1 MYACSITHAAA
12 ESRSPLFLDGE
23 CPASRS
29 SLSASTVENRSSW
42 ACTGTAELSDSA
54 RMKSRT
60 ARPCGPSPPLSDNG
74 SPTTIA
80 ATSCSRASAAIAAR
94 SSSRPAR
101 RMAAS
106 GLTIKPVGSLTAA
119 PMRLAPTSSP
129 RSLRTAP
136 PARLARHPPQRGWHP
151 AACPGSVRQPGP
163 GPRGLHLLLPSPWPP
178 HAPVHR
184 RRTHSPQRPA

>member
-42 ACTGTAELSDSA
+42 ACTGTADLSDSA
-54 RMKSRT
+54 RIKSRT

-74 SPTTIA
+74 NPTTID
-80 ATSCSRASAAIAAR
+80 ATSCSRTRPAIASK
-94 SSSRPAR
+94 SSSSLVRLT
-101 RMAAS
+101 AAS
-106 GLTIKPVGSLTAA
+106 GLTRIPVGSLMAA

-136 PARLARHPPQRGWHP
+136 PARLARPLRQRGWHP
-151 AACPGSVRQPGP
+151 AACPGSVLRPGP
-163 GPRGLHLLLPSPWPP
+163 SPRGHPLRPPSPWPP
-178 HAPVHR
+178 HGPRRR